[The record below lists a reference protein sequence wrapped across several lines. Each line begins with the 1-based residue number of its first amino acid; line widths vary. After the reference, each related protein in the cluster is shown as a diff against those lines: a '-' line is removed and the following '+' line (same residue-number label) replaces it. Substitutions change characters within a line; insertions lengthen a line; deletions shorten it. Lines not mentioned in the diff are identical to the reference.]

1 MGDRH
6 GWSVRAGQIVL
17 VLVVVFAGAWPG
29 SITAQPAAPHDVA
42 PLPGGCGRV
51 TPPGA
56 PEPTCCIN
64 GMVIID
70 GQAVAGAAVTIT
82 TDQGDRLTTFTQVY
96 PGPDAQP
103 IYRLSL
109 SAPPLTV
116 EPGQLIHITARYS
129 SHERTIEYMVQ
140 PGSQQ
145 VDLALARHQA
155 DDYAY
160 QRAITSEIA
169 PGAFKRPTAIATDR
183 AGDVYVLD
191 RDRRQITVFSPDGAV
206 LRQWGGYGNG
216 PGQFTDPSD
225 LTVDRFGNVYVTDS
239 AHSRVQKF
247 SSAGGYLTSW
257 RTEAGA
263 AGALLRRP
271 EHIGIIGA
279 PVCSSSWSFRIAR

>member
-183 AGDVYVLD
+183 AGDVYVAGSRPAADHGLQPGW
-191 RDRRQITVFSPDGAV
+191 RGSAPVGRLWEWPRPIYRSQRSDRRSVRQRLRHRQRTQPSP
-206 LRQWGGYGNG
+206 
-216 PGQFTDPSD
+216 
-225 LTVDRFGNVYVTDS
+225 
-239 AHSRVQKF
+239 
-247 SSAGGYLTSW
+247 
-257 RTEAGA
+257 E
-263 AGALLRRP
+263 
-271 EHIGIIGA
+271 I
-279 PVCSSSWSFRIAR
+279 